1 MSKFYFEVLT
11 SLWSNL
17 ISEKAK
23 KLKQAKD
30 EAKAEIL
37 TFQKEREA
45 QFKVRI
51 LRLFLK
57 QQLSA

>member
-1 MSKFYFEVLT
+1 MT
-11 SLWSNL
+11 SLLLNL

-45 QFKVRI
+45 QFKVKI
-51 LRLFLK
+51 LRFFYETTT
-57 QQLSA
+57 